1 MKIINRKL
9 KTLSGSIATF
19 GEWGELPVR
28 INIVSFETENDV
40 APDGLHKHQ
49 NGTETYFILSGSAIF
64 EVDQEEV
71 TLTPEKALVVS
82 PGEAHR
88 MKQVTSFPY
97 LSVIVN
103 SVNDQNDRVAIE

>member
-9 KTLSGSIATF
+9 KTPSGSIATF

-64 EVDQEEV
+64 EVGGKEV
-71 TLTPEKALVVS
+71 ALNTEQALIVT

-103 SVNDQNDRVAIE
+103 SVNDQTDRIAIV